1 MVKVRFYFFSFRN
14 FADTEIC
21 FVVTLTDKDA
31 EDSANVFALVKRTI
45 SFLVHKYG
53 YHVSRANYCVI
64 LREGERAL
72 SNINFES
79 VHPSD
84 EALRKAIKALQSS
97 SSSPRLYE
105 DLCAVRD
112 AFKGS
117 SVRKNA
123 EKVR

>member
-1 MVKVRFYFFSFRN
+1 M
-14 FADTEIC
+14 
-21 FVVTLTDKDA
+21 
-31 EDSANVFALVKRTI
+31 
-45 SFLVHKYG
+45 
-53 YHVSRANYCVI
+53 I

-79 VHPSD
+79 VHSSD
-84 EALRKAIKALQSS
+84 ETLRKAIKALQSS